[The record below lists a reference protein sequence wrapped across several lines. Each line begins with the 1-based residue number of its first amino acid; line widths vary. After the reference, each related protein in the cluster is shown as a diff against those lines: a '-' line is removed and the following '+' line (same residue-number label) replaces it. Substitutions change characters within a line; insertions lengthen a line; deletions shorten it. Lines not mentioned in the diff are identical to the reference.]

1 MTADADTR
9 LTPRLFPTAGFQII
23 TEHGVHLK
31 IFHAWMERVT
41 GRKIDWH
48 VGPRRQGDPPV
59 LIASSQRARDILAWR
74 PEHGTLEEMVGSAW
88 EWRRAHPRGYIEL
101 G

>member
-41 GRKIDWH
+41 GRKSILC
-48 VGPRRQGDPPV
+48 RFFSERQ
-59 LIASSQRARDILAWR
+59 LCF
-74 PEHGTLEEMVGSAW
+74 
-88 EWRRAHPRGYIEL
+88 
-101 G
+101 